1 MRATRPKTVYGPE
14 GATAGGGGVSQ
25 QGHPLNRQRA
35 EQVQLQ
41 VLHRS

>member
-1 MRATRPKTVYGPE
+1 MPTTRPKTVYGPE
-14 GATAGGGGVSQ
+14 GATAGGGGVSH
-25 QGHPLNRQRA
+25 QGNPLNRQLA